1 MKRVVALGFFDGVHL
16 GHQALLKKTVERAHE
31 YGATASVISFDLH
44 PDTLVHGT
52 SVPLINSVAGRKDLI
67 RRIGGID
74 DVIMI
79 HFDERFMRTP
89 WDEFLRVMKEELG
102 AIHLVI
108 GYDFCCGWKGLG
120 TADRIVA
127 WCRDN
132 GLGCDTI
139 DKILLDGI
147 TVSSTYIRSL
157 LVEGDIEKAAKY
169 LGHPHTLIDTVGYGY
184 KIGRQMGTPT
194 INTRIPEGVLIPRHG
209 VYASRVWL
217 PDGPKAAV
225 TNIGVRPTFGDGNE
239 LTVESNILD
248 FSGDLYGAQVRL
260 EFFSFLREE
269 KRFPDAPS
277 LRAQIDH
284 DIAATRGYFTRI
296 GHIE

>member
-16 GHQALLKKTVERAHE
+16 GHQALLNKTVERAAE
-31 YGATASVISFDLH
+31 YGATPSVISFDQH

-67 RRIGGID
+67 HRMSGID

-79 HFDERFMRTP
+79 HFDERFMHTP

-102 AIHLVI
+102 AVHLVM
-108 GYDFCCGWKGLG
+108 GYDFSCGWKGLG
-120 TADRIVA
+120 TAERICA
-127 WCRDN
+127 WCAEN

-139 DKILLDGI
+139 NKILMDDI
-147 TVSSTYIRSL
+147 TVSSTYIRG
-157 LVEGDIEKAAKY
+157 LVTNGDMETAAKY

-184 KIGRQMGTPT
+184 KIGRQIGAPT
-194 INTRIPEGVLIPRHG
+194 INTRIPEGVIVPRHG
-209 VYASRVWL
+209 VYAARVWL

-225 TNIGVRPTFGDGNE
+225 TNIGVRPTFGEGNE

-248 FSGDLYGAQVRL
+248 FSGDLYGEQVRL
-260 EFFSFLREE
+260 EFFAFLREE
-269 KRFPDAPS
+269 RKFPSPEA
-277 LRAQIDH
+277 LRLQIEQ
-284 DIAATRGYFTRI
+284 DIAATRAYFNKYSSI
-296 GHIE
+296 

>member
-16 GHQALLKKTVERAHE
+16 GHQALLKKTVERARE
-31 YGATASVISFDLH
+31 LDATPSVISFDLH

-52 SVPLINSVAGRKDLI
+52 AVPLINSVAGRKDLI

-102 AIHLVI
+102 AVHLVT
-108 GYDFCCGWKGLG
+108 GYDFSCGWKGLG
-120 TADRIVA
+120 TAERIRG
-127 WCRDN
+127 WCAEH

-139 DKILLDGI
+139 DKILMDDI
-147 TVSSTYIRSL
+147 TVSSTYIRQ
-157 LVEGDIEKAAKY
+157 LVAAGDMERAALY

-184 KIGRQMGTPT
+184 KIGRQIGAPT
-194 INTRIPEGVLIPRHG
+194 INTRIPEGVIVPRLG
-209 VYASRVWL
+209 VYATRVWL

-225 TNIGVRPTFGDGNE
+225 TNIGVRPTFGSGKE

-260 EFFSFLREE
+260 ELFAFLREE
-269 KRFPDAPS
+269 RRFPSPEA
-277 LRAQIDH
+277 LRAQIDL
-284 DIAATRGYFTRI
+284 DIAETRAYFEKHTAV
-296 GHIE
+296 

>member
-16 GHQALLKKTVERAHE
+16 GHQALLNKTVERAAE
-31 YGATASVISFDLH
+31 YGATPSVISFDLH

-52 SVPLINSVAGRKDLI
+52 SVPLINSVPGRKDLI
-67 RRIGGID
+67 ERMSGID

-102 AIHLVI
+102 AVHLVM
-108 GYDFCCGWKGLG
+108 GYDFCCGWKGQG
-120 TADRIVA
+120 TAQRICA
-127 WCRDN
+127 WCADH

-139 DKILLDGI
+139 DKILLDGV
-147 TVSSTYIRSL
+147 TVSSTYIRE
-157 LVEGDIEKAAKY
+157 LVSRGDMETAAKY

-184 KIGRQMGTPT
+184 KIGRQIGAPT
-194 INTRIPEGVLIPRHG
+194 INTRIPEGVIVPRHG
-209 VYASRVWL
+209 VYAARVWL

-225 TNIGVRPTFGDGNE
+225 TNIGVRPTFGEGNE

-248 FSGDLYGAQVRL
+248 FSGDLYGKQVRL
-260 EFFSFLREE
+260 EFFAFLREE
-269 KRFPDAPS
+269 RKFPGPEA
-277 LRAQIDH
+277 LRAQIDQ
-284 DIAATRGYFTRI
+284 DIAATREYFQKYNRI
-296 GHIE
+296 

>member
-16 GHQALLKKTVERAHE
+16 GHQALLKKTVERARE

-44 PDTLVHGT
+44 PDTLVHGK

-89 WDEFLRVMKEELG
+89 WDEFLRVMKQELG
-102 AIHLVI
+102 AVHLVM
-108 GYDFCCGWKGLG
+108 GYDFSCGWKGLG
-120 TADRIVA
+120 TAERISG
-127 WCRDN
+127 WCREQ

-139 DKILLDGI
+139 DKILIDGV

-157 LVEGDIEKAAKY
+157 LSDGDMETASRY

-184 KIGRQMGTPT
+184 KIGRQMGAPT
-194 INTRIPEGVLIPRHG
+194 INTRIPDGVIVLRHG
-209 VYASRVWL
+209 VYAARVWL

-225 TNIGVRPTFGDGNE
+225 TNIGVRPTFGEGNE

-260 EFFSFLREE
+260 EFLSFLRDEQ
-269 KRFPDAPS
+269 RFPDPAA
-277 LRAQIDH
+277 LRAQIDR
-284 DIAATRGYFTRI
+284 DIAATREYFDRLSGI
-296 GHIE
+296 